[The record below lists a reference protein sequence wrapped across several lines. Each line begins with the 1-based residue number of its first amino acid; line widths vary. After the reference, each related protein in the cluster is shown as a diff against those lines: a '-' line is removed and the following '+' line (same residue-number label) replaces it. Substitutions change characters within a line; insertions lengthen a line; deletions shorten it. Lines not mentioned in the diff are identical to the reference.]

1 MFRLSDG
8 KSDEHP
14 CVKLVMNAARV
25 WFEHAFLEHM
35 PVNHVSIGPT
45 TEALESPTRIGENPA
60 AFRH

>member
-1 MFRLSDG
+1 
-8 KSDEHP
+8 
-14 CVKLVMNAARV
+14 MNAARV